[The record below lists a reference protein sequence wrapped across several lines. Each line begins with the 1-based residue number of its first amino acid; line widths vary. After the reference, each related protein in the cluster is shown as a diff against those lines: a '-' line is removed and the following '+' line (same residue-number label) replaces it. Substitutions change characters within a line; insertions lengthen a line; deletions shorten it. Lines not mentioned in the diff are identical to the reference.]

1 MKIAVYAISKN
12 EEKFVEKFYESAKN
26 ADIVIIADTGS
37 TDNTVNIAKTL
48 SNIQL
53 HHINIKPW
61 RFDDARN
68 AALALIPSD
77 IDVCISLDLDEVLTE
92 GWRDIVEKHF
102 KDGVNKLKYLYDWG
116 SGVRFKID
124 KIHSRFGYRWKYPC
138 HEVLVPDARTIE
150 KTKDIPE
157 LLIEHYPDNSK
168 SRGAYLELLKC
179 GTQEMPHDARISFY
193 YGREL
198 YFKQLWDFAIT
209 ELSRYVELPSAK
221 WNAEKAFAMRIIA
234 KCLIEKK
241 DYKKALTW
249 IEKGIKIAPERRE
262 SWYYLAYI
270 KYLTKEWK
278 ECLSAAEKTIK
289 HEINRDYWPNE
300 PIAWGA
306 SPFDYAA
313 ISAFHCGKKDLALKY
328 GSIAVAMN
336 PNDQRLLKNLEW
348 YQKD

>member
-12 EEKFVEKFYESAKN
+12 EEKFVERFYESAKD
-26 ADIVIIADTGS
+26 ADHILIADTGS
-37 TDNTVNIAKTL
+37 TDNTISEAKKFEKIHIFNIGV
-48 SNIQL
+48 
-53 HHINIKPW
+53 KPW

-68 AALALIPSD
+68 TSLALLPHD
-77 IDVCISLDLDEVLTE
+77 IDICISLDLDEVMSP
-92 GWRDIVEKHF
+92 GWREIVEKNF
-102 KDGVNKLKYLYDWG
+102 VGDTNKLKYLYDWG

-138 HEVLVPDARTIE
+138 HEILVPDARTKENI
-150 KTKDIPE
+150 KDIPD
-157 LLIEHYPDNSK
+157 LLIEHYPDSFK
-168 SRGAYLELLKC
+168 SRGSYLELLKC
-179 GTQEMPHDARISFY
+179 GTQELPQDARIAFY

-198 YFKQLWDFAIT
+198 FFAKLWDFAIT

-221 WNAEKAFAMRIIA
+221 WNAEKAYAMRIIS

-241 DYKKALTW
+241 DFKKALTW

-270 KYLTKEWK
+270 KYLTQNWK
-278 ECLSAAEKTIK
+278 ECLSAAEKTIN

-306 SPFDYAA
+306 QPFDYAA
-313 ISAFHCGKKDLALKY
+313 ISAYHLGKRDLALKY
-328 GSIAVAMN
+328 GNIAVCMN

-348 YQKD
+348 YKKD